1 MPAGAVTTVWVLQHA
16 RSMAVARLDALLL
29 VAHHWRQSRTW
40 LTAHDLDDLP
50 HAIVVPILNDM
61 AARARGVPLAY
72 LTGTQDFYGLTLR
85 VTSDVLIP
93 RPETEHL
100 VDWALELLASH
111 HADSHAPVV
120 VDLGTGSGALALAI
134 KHACPRAVV
143 HAVDASGA
151 ALAVARGNAQALNL
165 NVSFHQGDWWQGGWL
180 AKVPRGIAVVV
191 SNPPYVA
198 SGDAHLAALQ
208 YEPASAL
215 VAPSNGLGDLLTI
228 VSTAANHL
236 PAGASLLLEHGHD
249 HAPAVR
255 TMLLQHPFF
264 DVGTRLDL
272 AGHPRCTGGRRSAA
286 G

>member
-1 MPAGAVTTVWVLQHA
+1 MPAGAVTTAWVLQHA

-40 LTAHDLDDLP
+40 LTAHDVDALP
-50 HAIVVPILNDM
+50 HAIVAPILNDM

-72 LTGTQDFYGLTLR
+72 LTGTQDFYGLTLH

-100 VDWALELLASH
+100 VDWALEVLACH
-111 HADSHAPVV
+111 HVDSDAPVV
-120 VDLGTGSGALALAI
+120 VDLGTGSGALALAV

-143 HAVDASGA
+143 HAVDASFA
-151 ALAVARGNAQALNL
+151 ALAVARSNAQALNL
-165 NVSFHQGDWWQGGWL
+165 DVSFHRGDWWLGGWL
-180 AKVPRGIAVVV
+180 DKVPRGIAVVV

-198 SGDAHLAALQ
+198 PGDAHLAALQ

-215 VAPSNGLGDLLTI
+215 VAPANGLGDLLAI
-228 VSTAANHL
+228 ISTAANHL

-249 HAPAVR
+249 QAPAVR
-255 TMLLQHPFF
+255 TMLLQHPFV